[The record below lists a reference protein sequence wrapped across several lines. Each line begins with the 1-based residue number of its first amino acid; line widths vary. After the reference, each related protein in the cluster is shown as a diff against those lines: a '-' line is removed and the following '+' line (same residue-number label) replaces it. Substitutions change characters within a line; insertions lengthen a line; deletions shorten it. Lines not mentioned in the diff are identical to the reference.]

1 MPSPY
6 LVRISPIL
14 SSISSSWT
22 MPPSSKLHSWVFFPS
37 NTLIRGISRDV
48 KLYTGLIDGE
58 RLGVLLGAPVYVG
71 EYDTVGDGVGALLG

>member
-22 MPPSSKLHSWVFFPS
+22 MPPSSKLHSWVCFPI
-37 NTLIRGISRDV
+37 NTLLTIGFNWE

-58 RLGVLLGAPVYVG
+58 RLGLFDGGIGDGLI
-71 EYDTVGDGVGALLG
+71 EMVGDSVVG